1 MADGLTYGLA
11 GLLVVMAAVLAAL
24 AFAERARCRAML
36 SWPVVKG
43 AVAVTGLD
51 AERRVHRHA
60 ARLLHIPTIA
70 YRYSVGG
77 ADHIGSR
84 ISNRDIV
91 FEREEEAVQFLS
103 RFPSGTA
110 VDVHYNPAAP
120 NEALL
125 QPRAPDLRPR
135 LIGAGVALVAAVLLI
150 VL

>member
-1 MADGLTYGLA
+1 MADGMIYAVAGILA
-11 GLLVVMAAVLAAL
+11 VAAAVLVAL
-24 AFAERARCRAML
+24 ALAERARCRAMMT
-36 SWPVVKG
+36 WPVVKG
-43 AVAVTGLD
+43 VVAVTGLD
-51 AERRVHRHA
+51 DERRVHRHA
-60 ARLLHIPTIA
+60 ARLMHIPTIA
-70 YRYSVGG
+70 YRYAVGG

-91 FEREEEAVQFLS
+91 FEREDEAMQFLS